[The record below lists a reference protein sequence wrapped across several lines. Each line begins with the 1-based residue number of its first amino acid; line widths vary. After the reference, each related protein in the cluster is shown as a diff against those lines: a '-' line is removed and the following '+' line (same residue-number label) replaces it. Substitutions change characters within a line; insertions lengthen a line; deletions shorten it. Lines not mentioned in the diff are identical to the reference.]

1 MKVHAAQDKT
11 YIQIKGGTHCSM
23 GESSKCIKA
32 EKLVGCEPGLTSAE
46 QTAVLA
52 RYIVPWLDF
61 FLKGDMDQG
70 CAFNTTLI
78 SDEAVTWLQSRPLV
92 SNFPAP

>member
-1 MKVHAAQDKT
+1 
-11 YIQIKGGTHCSM
+11 M
-23 GESSKCIKA
+23 GESRKCIKA

-61 FLKGDMDQG
+61 FLKGDIDQG
-70 CAFNTTLI
+70 CVFNTTLI
-78 SDEAVTWLQSRPLV
+78 SDEAVTWLQSRPLA